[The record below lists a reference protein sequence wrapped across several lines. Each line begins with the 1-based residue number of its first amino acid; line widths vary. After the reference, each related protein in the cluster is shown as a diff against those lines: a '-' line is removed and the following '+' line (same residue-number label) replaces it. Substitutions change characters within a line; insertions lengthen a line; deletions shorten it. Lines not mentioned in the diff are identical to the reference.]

1 MKARSSVNRER
12 VDVVY
17 HGSGLERAIRFV
29 RTVSLSQKNPSPL
42 SKHEAWI
49 LIDTLSKVFRE
60 FSCRFVYEGL
70 ARVSEPTI

>member
-1 MKARSSVNRER
+1 MEVASNEQ
-12 VDVVY
+12 
-17 HGSGLERAIRFV
+17 FV
-29 RTVSLSQKNPSPL
+29 SCEQFLWSQKNPSPL